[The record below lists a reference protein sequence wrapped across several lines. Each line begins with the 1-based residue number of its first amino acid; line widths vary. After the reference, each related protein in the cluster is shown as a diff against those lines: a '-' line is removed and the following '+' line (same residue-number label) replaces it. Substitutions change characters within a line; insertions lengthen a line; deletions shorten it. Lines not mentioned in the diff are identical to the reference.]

1 MQCSSQVKF
10 MQLQKF
16 MIFGL
21 LVIVFMSSFTA
32 AQIKDVQF
40 KHLTI
45 NDGLSYGWVNTI
57 TQDKYGFIWIG
68 TDDGL
73 NRYDGNSFHI
83 YKNDRQDTNS
93 IRSGTISKIYE
104 DSRGVLWIGTSNGVD
119 IYDRQNDRFIR
130 DPRFSNQRI
139 ASIVEDAEGS
149 LWIESSV
156 NICRLDVKND
166 SVDNISAK

>member
-1 MQCSSQVKF
+1 MQNPSLKKI
-10 MQLQKF
+10 MQLQIF
-16 MIFGL
+16 IVSGWLLIFIFG
-21 LVIVFMSSFTA
+21 SFAA
-32 AQIKDVQF
+32 AQIKDIQF

-83 YKNDRQDTNS
+83 YKNERRDTNS
-93 IRSGTISKIYE
+93 IRSGTVSKIYE
-104 DSRGVLWIGTSNGVD
+104 DSRGVLWIGTANGVD

-130 DPRFSNQRI
+130 EPLDRI
-139 ASIVEDAEGS
+139 ECQYLPS
-149 LWIESSV
+149 
-156 NICRLDVKND
+156 
-166 SVDNISAK
+166 